1 VVARSV
7 RAFLDE
13 PRNAAL
19 LDRLEDLGVRPVAE
33 PAAPAAR
40 SDGLAGQTFVITGTL
55 DAMSREAAAEA
66 IKTRG
71 GKVTSA
77 VSRKTTWI
85 VVGRDAG
92 TKLDKARELGV
103 QELDEAAFL
112 THIMEDRVDE

>member
-1 VVARSV
+1 
-7 RAFLDE
+7 
-13 PRNAAL
+13 
-19 LDRLEDLGVRPVAE
+19 
-33 PAAPAAR
+33 
-40 SDGLAGQTFVITGTL
+40 
-55 DAMSREAAAEA
+55 MSREAAAEA